1 MEMRMPEEYPGAAI
15 GGGDVLNG
23 ETYSALDVPQQRAL
37 VAFWTAPGEF
47 LVRVTHPTFVK
58 WLAPAGI
65 SFADPTAAGQSCA
78 ASHVLESLL
87 LGACCLDPAV
97 AGTAKDRSGETFV
110 TPNTL
115 AAALD
120 ALVDAGLDLALPV
133 PLLADPS
140 ATLNILDA
148 RITALLGSHQA
159 PSAVV
164 IGDKQLIRCHT
175 SSHEVPQL
183 PDPGIAVGWADSIQ
197 LSELAGFDGRL
208 GPAGDLR
215 ALAGRFLLRAW
226 RHNANGQYQIV
237 LQTIAAHVW
246 QHPAYVSL
254 Q

>member
-1 MEMRMPEEYPGAAI
+1 MPEEYPGAAI

-37 VAFWTAPGEF
+37 VAFWAAPGEF

-87 LGACCLDPAV
+87 LGACRLDPAV

-120 ALVDAGLDLALPV
+120 ALVCSEARLAAGTKVLIARGGEGAGTPFGWRADSQRKIPSRAV
-133 PLLADPS
+133 PKKGKRRQSRSKAKQKQKKHS
-140 ATLNILDA
+140 QRTMGEAGGREQKGEA
-148 RITALLGSHQA
+148 AASGERRRLGSVCAVRWAQRGVTTDFRRF
-159 PSAVV
+159 PS
-164 IGDKQLIRCHT
+164 
-175 SSHEVPQL
+175 
-183 PDPGIAVGWADSIQ
+183 
-197 LSELAGFDGRL
+197 LS
-208 GPAGDLR
+208 
-215 ALAGRFLLRAW
+215 
-226 RHNANGQYQIV
+226 
-237 LQTIAAHVW
+237 LQTPRYTYCISR
-246 QHPAYVSL
+246 SL
-254 Q
+254 L